1 MTQGSKTLEEIAEL
15 FGDTLATEHI
25 GQIDVDA
32 KNVSYGEIEDVEMRD
47 HSIKQAMGSESR
59 M

>member
-1 MTQGSKTLEEIAEL
+1 MTQGGKSLEEIAEL

-32 KNVSYGEIEDVEMRD
+32 KTGARGEGAEHFEMAEGGRRGD
-47 HSIKQAMGSESR
+47 AVQPR
-59 M
+59 V